1 MAQLTMDTACRKRRL
16 NARRYAD
23 STHIPAL
30 SSLSEQVYA
39 NNDTYPPS
47 PWNCIMPPLR
57 HKASFVDIL
66 MPDVQ
71 PLESFDFYSRGGGW
85 TDNAVP
91 IASIHLLRIYDFTN
105 QFLG

>member
-47 PWNCIMPPLR
+47 PWNCIMPPLKPNKVIR
-57 HKASFVDIL
+57 RY
-66 MPDVQ
+66 PD
-71 PLESFDFYSRGGGW
+71 
-85 TDNAVP
+85 A
-91 IASIHLLRIYDFTN
+91 
-105 QFLG
+105 